1 MMSQRIDFFSAAP
14 QGLQQMLNLE
24 QYIGSCAERGSL
36 NNTLITLI
44 KLRVSQI
51 NGCAYCIDMH
61 TKEAKAAGETEQRL
75 HLLCAWRE
83 TSFYSQQERAALAWA
98 EANTLIAENNIDDDL
113 YQATHQQFSESQM
126 VDLTLVICTI
136 NSWNRLAISFRSEP
150 GSYQPGGH

>member
-1 MMSQRIDFFSAAP
+1 MSQRIEFFSATP

-83 TSFYSQQERAALAWA
+83 TSFYSEQERAALAWA
-98 EANTLIAENNIDDDL
+98 EANTLIAGNDIDDNL
-113 YQATHQQFSESQM
+113 YQATQQQFSESQL

>member
-1 MMSQRIDFFSAAP
+1 MSQRIEFFSAAP

-61 TKEAKAAGETEQRL
+61 TKEANAAGETEQRL

-83 TSFYSQQERAALAWA
+83 TSFYSEQERAALAWA
-98 EANTLIAENNIDDDL
+98 EANTLIAGNDIDDNL
-113 YQATHQQFSESQM
+113 YQATQQQFSESQL

-150 GSYQPGGH
+150 GSYKPDGH